1 MTIFSSGKEDHVSL
15 EESNLHGVR
24 LARAIAGLH
33 DGENSNDGQ
42 AKAASQVIYDCKSMQ
57 NGTDCGDQCTQ
68 NESDALLCLYTDEV
82 IEE

>member
-57 NGTDCGDQCTQ
+57 T
-68 NESDALLCLYTDEV
+68 CLPLV
-82 IEE
+82 PLVPFLSLA